1 MGYRT
6 LDLSRGSSRLTETIG
21 VTDKVVSFNRAVS
34 AKMGITPE
42 SKVSV
47 LVDDNDFLAIAVLD
61 KDSPTG
67 RRLCGQAKNGTR
79 FLVCTKL
86 IKCLTPGRYHIT
98 GRDGAFWLTD
108 IKYEE
113 K

>member
-6 LDLSRGSSRLTETIG
+6 LDLTKRPSRLTETIG
-21 VTDKVVSFNRAVS
+21 VTRKVMSFNRTVA
-34 AKMGITPE
+34 AKMGITHE

-47 LVDDNDFLAIAVLD
+47 LVDDNGFLAIAVLD

-67 RRLCGQAKNGTR
+67 KRLCMKNGSR
-79 FLVCTKL
+79 FLVCAKL
-86 IKCLTPGRYHIT
+86 IRCLTPGRYHIT

-108 IKYEE
+108 IRYNEQ
-113 K
+113 

>member
-1 MGYRT
+1 MGYRI
-6 LDLSRGSSRLTETIG
+6 LDLSKRPSRLTEAIG
-21 VTDKVVSFNRAVS
+21 VSGKAVRFNSLIRR
-34 AKMGITPE
+34 KMGITKE
-42 SKVSV
+42 SKLAFLVS
-47 LVDDNDFLAIAVLD
+47 DDGFLAINVLG

-67 RRLCGQAKNGTR
+67 KALSTTGSAFIFHSAK
-79 FLVCTKL
+79 LMKS
-86 IKCLTPGRYHIT
+86 IAPGRYHIT